1 MGLSS
6 KLYLGQ
12 SINVHGLTHVI
23 FSFCLLMIKKKVI
36 IILKAT
42 QRNPVE
48 HREGDSSVT
57 LLMKEVASKT
67 LLPDAVSIR

>member
-1 MGLSS
+1 
-6 KLYLGQ
+6 
-12 SINVHGLTHVI
+12 
-23 FSFCLLMIKKKVI
+23 MIKKKVII

-57 LLMKEVASKT
+57 LLMMEVASKT
-67 LLPDAVSIR
+67 LLPDATSECMYFNLVSTHQKTLCITMNSNKR